1 MRTHPLALRIRLERL
16 GFRAAHGA
24 LRAWWFVR
32 RPHVHGVKAVLRPAG
47 GAAQAAPGSGPGEV
61 LFIRH
66 TYGDRAEWQLP
77 GGGLGR
83 REAPA
88 QAMRREAHEELG
100 VELQELRSLGSVE
113 AAGHHK
119 TVTLHCFEARIDP
132 AALEV
137 RWAEIEEVRWA
148 PGARPPQPPGESVA
162 ETLALA

>member
-1 MRTHPLALRIRLERL
+1 VRTHPLALRIRLERL

-24 LRAWWFVR
+24 LRVWWFVR
-32 RPHVHGVKAVLRPAG
+32 RPHVHGVKGVLRPAG
-47 GAAQAAPGSGPGEV
+47 SGAAAGSGEV

-83 REAPA
+83 REDPVT
-88 QAMRREAHEELG
+88 AMRREAREELG
-100 VELQELRSLGSVE
+100 LDLQDLRSLGSVE
-113 AAGHHK
+113 AAGQHK
-119 TVTLHCFEARIDP
+119 TVTLHCFEARVDP

-137 RWAEIEEVRWA
+137 RWAEIEDVRWA
-148 PGARPPQPPGESVA
+148 PGARPPQPLGESVA

>member
-1 MRTHPLALRIRLERL
+1 MPALRIRLERL

-32 RPHVHGVKAVLRPAG
+32 RPHVHGVKGVLRAT
-47 GAAQAAPGSGPGEV
+47 GPGAGDV

-83 REAPA
+83 REDPA
-88 QAMRREAHEELG
+88 AAMRREAREELG
-100 VELQELRSLGSVE
+100 VELHDLRALGSVE
-113 AAGHHK
+113 GAGYHK
-119 TVTLHCFEARIDP
+119 TVTLHCFEARVDP
-132 AALEV
+132 AALAV

-148 PGARPPQPPGESVA
+148 RAARAPRPLGESV
-162 ETLALA
+162 EEMLALVST